1 MARKTVVEL
10 IDDISGKPA
19 QETVTFALDGMV
31 YEIDLS
37 AENAD
42 RLRSGLAPFLDKA
55 RKAGTPH
62 GQRAAVRTGAVT
74 TGRTA
79 RSREES
85 ADIRAWAKQHGIV
98 VNERGRIPAK
108 VIEAYK
114 SGDASAASAAAAEAA
129 EAVEAVEAAEPKPSV
144 RPVPQAT
151 FQAVSNP

>member
-19 QETVTFALDGMV
+19 QETVTFALDGTV

-37 AENAD
+37 AENAG
-42 RLRSGLAPFLDKA
+42 RLRAGLAPFLDKA
-55 RKAGTPH
+55 RKAGTPR
-62 GQRAAVRTGAVT
+62 GQHAAAVPRAGSATA
-74 TGRTA
+74 GRTA

-85 ADIRAWAKQHGIV
+85 AEIRTWAKQHGIV

-108 VIEAYK
+108 VIEAYR
-114 SGDASAASAAAAEAA
+114 SGNAAGGPAGGSAAAEVPETPEAKS
-129 EAVEAVEAAEPKPSV
+129 PV
-144 RPVPQAT
+144 RPIPQAT

>member
-42 RLRSGLAPFLDKA
+42 RLRAGLAPFLDRA
-55 RKAGTPH
+55 RKAGTPR
-62 GQRAAVRTGAVT
+62 GQRAAVPRAGTAV

-85 ADIRAWAKQHGIV
+85 AEIRAWAKQHGIV

-114 SGDASAASAAAAEAA
+114 SGNAAGAAAEEHEL
-129 EAVEAVEAAEPKPSV
+129 EALEAPEAKAPA
-144 RPVPQAT
+144 RPIPQAT

>member
-55 RKAGTPH
+55 RKAGTPR
-62 GQRAAVRTGAVT
+62 GQRAAVRTDAVT
-74 TGRTA
+74 SRTA

-85 ADIRAWAKQHGIV
+85 ADIRAWAKQQGIV

-114 SGDASAASAAAAEAA
+114 SGDASAADAA